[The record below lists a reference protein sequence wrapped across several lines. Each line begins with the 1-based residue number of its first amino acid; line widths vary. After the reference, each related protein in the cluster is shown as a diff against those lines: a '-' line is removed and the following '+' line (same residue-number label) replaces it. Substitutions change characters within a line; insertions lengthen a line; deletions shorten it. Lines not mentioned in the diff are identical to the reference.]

1 MSMMNMNIT
10 HSHRF
15 LLKRRSGR
23 YASTPERSFQR
34 PTNCDAQ
41 FGRILVPYTK
51 CKYELSTIIYSNPD
65 SSISFL

>member
-23 YASTPERSFQR
+23 YASTPELSFQR
-34 PTNCDAQ
+34 LTNCDAHS
-41 FGRILVPYTK
+41 FDNLV
-51 CKYELSTIIYSNPD
+51 
-65 SSISFL
+65 

>member
-23 YASTPERSFQR
+23 YASTPERSFQGL
-34 PTNCDAQ
+34 TNCDAHS
-41 FGRILVPYTK
+41 FDNLV
-51 CKYELSTIIYSNPD
+51 
-65 SSISFL
+65 